1 MIPAMRAHIFRS
13 AAGAITALALLTSCG
28 GGDGPDAD
36 TSTARKASASR
47 SAQPVAAPV
56 LTAAWS
62 ELPNAGVATPAG
74 PGGRAWTEMTWDP
87 VRAEIV
93 LFGGNGPNLYDND
106 IWSYKTETGSW
117 TLLDPHTHCPGND
130 GYSKPN
136 GTDDTNFKYDPV
148 NHLYWAFG
156 AASGYRCIGLGP
168 TRTAGAGTGPTTIVD
183 PTLASG
189 VDGYYTEWFINNA
202 DGTAKVSGYNAGTR
216 TLTLATPLASLTTGS
231 TYRLYATSGAGI
243 WYFDPSTQVWVGQ
256 NTPPGNTGPIPTQA
270 RIAPAVD
277 YSVSDEAFALWGGLS
292 MGSDRSVW
300 KLDVRTK
307 KWTQLPVPAGGAPA
321 HRRELLNSFVYDK
334 ANDVFILFGGIC
346 SYAFDAACPEGTVN
360 GQTWAY
366 RLSTNTWVNMSPTT
380 APTPRAQ
387 HLMAYDDEHGV
398 VVLFG
403 GGAGGS
409 ETNDTWVYH
418 YPSNTWTPLAPAS
431 APAPRRLGQIAYNP
445 VTRQTI
451 IFGGAT
457 TGVGQRSDIW
467 ALKLT
472 GAAPPNTPPSVSLT
486 SPAPGTTYTAPAT
499 IALAASASDTDGS
512 VAKVEFY
519 AGATKIGED
528 STAPYALNWSSVP
541 AGSYSLTAVAT
552 DNAGA
557 TSTSTTVNVTVNPGG
572 GTSINV
578 AAQANGGVSS
588 ASSTYSGAYPVTAV
602 NDGSR
607 LGNRWGQGGGWNDA
621 TASTYPDWVQV
632 TFAGTRSIDRIDVF
646 TLPDNY
652 AAGIAPTPSTT
663 FGLYGITDFTVQ
675 YWTGAAWATVPGGT
689 VTANNL
695 VWRSFSFPAVST
707 DRIRI
712 TVSKS
717 LYWYSRIVEVEAWSS
732 DGAPPNTPPS
742 VSLTSPAPGTTYT
755 APATI
760 ALAASASD
768 TDGSV
773 AKVEFYAG
781 ATKIGEDSTAP
792 YALNWS
798 SVPAGSYSLTAV
810 ATDNAGATS
819 TSTTV
824 NVTVNPGGGTSINVA
839 AQANGGV
846 SSASSTYSGAYP
858 VTAVNDGS
866 RLGNRWGQG
875 GGWNDATASTYP
887 DWVQVTFAGTR
898 SIDRIDVFTLPDN
911 YAAGIAPTPSTTF
924 GLYGITDFTV
934 QYWTGAAWA
943 TVPGGTVTANN
954 LVWRSFSFPAVSTDR
969 IRITVSKSLYWY
981 SRIVEIEAWS
991 TP

>member
-1 MIPAMRAHIFRS
+1 MRAHIFRS

-457 TGVGQRSDIW
+457 TGVGERSDIW

-541 AGSYSLTAVAT
+541 VGSYSLTAVAT

-557 TSTSTTVNVTVNPGG
+557 TSTSTAVNVTV
-572 GTSINV
+572 T
-578 AAQANGGVSS
+578 
-588 ASSTYSGAYPVTAV
+588 
-602 NDGSR
+602 
-607 LGNRWGQGGGWNDA
+607 
-621 TASTYPDWVQV
+621 
-632 TFAGTRSIDRIDVF
+632 
-646 TLPDNY
+646 
-652 AAGIAPTPSTT
+652 
-663 FGLYGITDFTVQ
+663 
-675 YWTGAAWATVPGGT
+675 
-689 VTANNL
+689 
-695 VWRSFSFPAVST
+695 
-707 DRIRI
+707 
-712 TVSKS
+712 
-717 LYWYSRIVEVEAWSS
+717 
-732 DGAPPNTPPS
+732 APPNTPPS

-781 ATKIGEDSTAP
+781 ATKIG
-792 YALNWS
+792 
-798 SVPAGSYSLTAV
+798 
-810 ATDNAGATS
+810 
-819 TSTTV
+819 
-824 NVTVNPGGGTSINVA
+824 
-839 AQANGGV
+839 
-846 SSASSTYSGAYP
+846 
-858 VTAVNDGS
+858 
-866 RLGNRWGQG
+866 
-875 GGWNDATASTYP
+875 
-887 DWVQVTFAGTR
+887 
-898 SIDRIDVFTLPDN
+898 
-911 YAAGIAPTPSTTF
+911 
-924 GLYGITDFTV
+924 
-934 QYWTGAAWA
+934 
-943 TVPGGTVTANN
+943 
-954 LVWRSFSFPAVSTDR
+954 
-969 IRITVSKSLYWY
+969 
-981 SRIVEIEAWS
+981 
-991 TP
+991 